1 MAPVPGDEICF
12 EDKASLSSLRALLNK
27 WNPCWK
33 HQEMCRWWTTWTLCN
48 DSFFFL
54 FFFKEMLGLSRALH
68 SWRASWFHT
77 RQESCLDKP
86 PAVSP
91 STPSL
96 PQETTTA
103 LKSTS
108 GEGWVLRRVI
118 WSDGSQRRS
127 HFGSKPYWKNTH
139 WLGLSVPLG
148 SHYNWPRN
156 TASCTST

>member
-1 MAPVPGDEICF
+1 M
-12 EDKASLSSLRALLNK
+12 KSALMTRHHCLL
-27 WNPCWK
+27 WE
-33 HQEMCRWWTTWTLCN
+33 HSWTSETHAENTRRCADDGQLEHCAMTV
-48 DSFFFL
+48 FFFL

-77 RQESCLDKP
+77 RQESCLNKP

-108 GEGWVLRRVI
+108 GERWGLRRVI

-127 HFGSKPYWKNTH
+127 HFGSKLYWKNTH

-148 SHYNWPRN
+148 SHYNWPIN
-156 TASCTST
+156 TASYTTT